1 MPTPPPG
8 AIDLRR
14 ARRLV
19 LAAQGLLR
27 DAPFG
32 RGLGGARRA
41 LEHLGYV
48 QIDTISVVERAHH
61 HVLHTR
67 VPGYRG
73 PHLSTLVT
81 RGEAFE
87 YWAHAA
93 AYLPM
98 RDFRF
103 ALPRMHAWRSGP
115 KHWSRREL
123 APLARSVLDRVRA
136 DGPVRARHFEDP
148 RETRG
153 GWWDWKPAKL
163 VLELM
168 FHAGELIVTGRDG
181 FEKVYD
187 LPERALPEGLDLRMP
202 DHAELAAHLLDNA
215 LRAHVFALPAEVTYL
230 RKDAALRRAVAACIE
245 TRIAAGD
252 LVRVRVG
259 DESRIRVAPVAAL
272 DARLPAI
279 RPRVRWLSPFDPSL
293 IHRDRTRDV
302 LGLDYQ
308 IECYV
313 PAPKRRF
320 GYFCLPMLW
329 CDALVGRVDARAA
342 RRERVLYLESVH
354 LESPIDDRDAFAAAF
369 VAEARTFATFNAC
382 DEVQIRRTAPATW
395 LRPLRSALD
404 YP

>member
-1 MPTPPPG
+1 MPTSPPS
-8 AIDLRR
+8 AIDPRR

-32 RGLGGARRA
+32 RGLDGARRA
-41 LEHLGYV
+41 LAHLGYV

-73 PHLSTLVT
+73 EHLHTLVT

-103 ALPRMHAWRSGP
+103 ALPRMVAWRTGP
-115 KHWSRREL
+115 RHWSRREV

-136 DGPVRARHFEDP
+136 EGPVRARDFEDP
-148 RETRG
+148 RGARG

-168 FHAGELIVTGRDG
+168 FHSGELIVTGRSG

-187 LPERALPEGLDLRMP
+187 LPERALPDGLDLTMP

-215 LRAHVFALPAEVTYL
+215 LRAHVFALPAEITYL
-230 RKDAALRRAVAACIE
+230 RKDAALRRALAACIE
-245 TRIAAGD
+245 TRIAAGE
-252 LVRVRVG
+252 LVRVRIG
-259 DESRIRVAPVAAL
+259 DEPRVRVAPVAAL
-272 DARLPAI
+272 DARMPAS
-279 RPRVRWLSPFDPSL
+279 RPRVRWLSPFDPCL
-293 IHRDRTRDV
+293 IHRDRTRHL

-329 CDALVGRVDARAA
+329 GDALVGRIDARAA
-342 RRERVLYLESVH
+342 RRERVLHLESVH
-354 LESPIDDRDAFAAAF
+354 VESPIDDHEAFVGAFAA
-369 VAEARTFATFNAC
+369 EARAFAAFNGC
-382 DEVQIRRTAPATW
+382 DEVRIRRTAPGTW
-395 LRPLRSALD
+395 LRRLRRALD
-404 YP
+404 GP

>member
-1 MPTPPPG
+1 M
-8 AIDLRR
+8 
-14 ARRLV
+14 

-32 RGLGGARRA
+32 RGLSGARRA
-41 LEHLGYV
+41 LEHLGSV

-73 PHLSTLVT
+73 AHLNTLVS

-87 YWAHAA
+87 YWSHAA

-115 KHWSRREL
+115 KHWSHGSRSEI
-123 APLARSVLDRVRA
+123 ATVARSVLDRVRA
-136 DGPVRARHFEDP
+136 DGPVRARDFEDP
-148 RETRG
+148 RQTRG

-168 FHAGELIVTGRDG
+168 FHSGELIVTGRDG

-187 LPERALPEGLDLRMP
+187 LPERALPDGLDLTMP
-202 DHAELAAHLLDNA
+202 DHAELASHLLDNA

-230 RKDAALRRAVAACIE
+230 RKDAALRRALAACIDA
-245 TRIAAGD
+245 RIAAGE

-272 DARLPAI
+272 DTRLPSL
-279 RPRVRWLSPFDPSL
+279 RPRVRWLSPFDPAV
-293 IHRDRTRDV
+293 IHRDRTRDL

-329 CDALVGRVDARAA
+329 ADALVGRLDARAA
-342 RRERVLYLESVH
+342 RRERVLHLESVH
-354 LESPIDDRDAFAAAF
+354 VESPIDARDAFATAF
-369 VAEARTFATFNAC
+369 AAEARTFATFNGC
-382 DEVQIRRTAPATW
+382 DEVRIRRTVPGTW
-395 LRPLRSALD
+395 LRPLRTALD
-404 YP
+404 CPE

>member
-1 MPTPPPG
+1 M
-8 AIDLRR
+8 IDARH

-19 LAAQGLLR
+19 CAAQGLLR

-67 VPGYRG
+67 VPGYRTT
-73 PHLSTLVT
+73 HLDDLVT
-81 RGEAFE
+81 RGDAFE

-115 KHWSRREL
+115 KHWSRLEV
-123 APLARSVLDRVRA
+123 APVARSVLDRVRA
-136 DGPVRARHFEDP
+136 DGPVRARDFEDP
-148 RETRG
+148 RGRRA

-163 VLELM
+163 ALELM
-168 FHAGELIVTGRDG
+168 FHAGELIVTARDG

-187 LPERALPEGLDLRMP
+187 LPERALPDGLDLTMP

-230 RKDAALRRAVAACIE
+230 RKDAALRRALAECIE
-245 TRIAAGD
+245 TRIATGE

-259 DESRIRVAPVAAL
+259 DGRRIRVAAVAAL
-272 DARLPAI
+272 DARLPAV
-279 RPRVRWLSPFDPSL
+279 RPRVRWLSPFDPAV
-293 IHRDRTRDV
+293 IHRDRTRAV
-302 LGLDYQ
+302 FGLDYQ

-320 GYFCLPMLW
+320 GYFCLPMQW
-329 CDALVGRVDARAA
+329 SDELVGRVDARAA
-342 RRERVLYLESVH
+342 RRERVLSLQAVH
-354 LESPIDDRDAFAAAF
+354 VESPIADRDAFAAAF
-369 VAEARTFATFNAC
+369 AAEARAFATFNGC
-382 DEVQIRRTAPATW
+382 DEVTIRRTSPGAW

-404 YP
+404 RS